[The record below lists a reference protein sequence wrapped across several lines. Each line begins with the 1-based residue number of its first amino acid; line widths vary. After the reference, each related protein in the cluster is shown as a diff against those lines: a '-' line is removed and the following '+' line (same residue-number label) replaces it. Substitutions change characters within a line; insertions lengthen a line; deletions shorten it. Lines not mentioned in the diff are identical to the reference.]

1 MQSREGKNSLLLCSC
16 SVTKSCWLFVT
27 PWRVAHQASGSFTIS
42 WNLLR
47 FMSIESVMLSNHL
60 ILCCLL
66 FSLGLLRSPFY
77 WHRHSG
83 AVPGANASR
92 LQWFHWVCVPGSA
105 ILCHRTQGGFYSKS
119 HRSAACSANICRPK
133 ENASVLKNK
142 LVLTKSS
149 AFIWINC
156 SNRMSNKS
164 QNPSMMHIYHVL

>member
-1 MQSREGKNSLLLCSC
+1 MFS
-16 SVTKSCWLFVT
+16 SVTSWN
-27 PWRVAHQASGSFTIS
+27 VALQASLFSTIS
-42 WNLLR
+42 QSLLR

-66 FSLGLLRSPFY
+66 FSLGLFRSPFY

-142 LVLTKSS
+142 FVLAKSS

-156 SNRMSNKS
+156 SNKVSNKS
-164 QNPSMMHIYHVL
+164 QNPSMMHIYHVLQRLLNIS